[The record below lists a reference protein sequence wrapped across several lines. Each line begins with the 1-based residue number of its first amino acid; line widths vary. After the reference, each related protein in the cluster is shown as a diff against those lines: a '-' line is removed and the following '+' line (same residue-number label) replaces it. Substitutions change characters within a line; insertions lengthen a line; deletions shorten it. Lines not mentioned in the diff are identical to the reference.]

1 MREQTVANHH
11 HHHHLCEAT
20 REEMGGKKRDEGE
33 EDKKISIRRELRDV
47 CWLSRVLSKIKDRK
61 A

>member
-1 MREQTVANHH
+1 MREQTVANH

-20 REEMGGKKRDEGE
+20 REEMGAKKRDEGE

>member
-11 HHHHLCEAT
+11 HLCEAT
-20 REEMGGKKRDEGE
+20 REEIGG
-33 EDKKISIRRELRDV
+33 RRETKEKKNQHQERITR